1 MRPNGHFLRGRYYVL
16 CPSPWQ
22 TTIHRPMPTRILAPP
37 RITIATDYRVSTSA
51 SLPPRRRDW
60 RDLLQL
66 AWPILIAQ
74 LAQVGMGITDTVM
87 AGAVSATDLAAVAIG
102 VSLWMPVTLSFLG
115 MLHATT
121 AMVAR
126 AMGARDRDQLR
137 ITFQQSIWLALGL
150 GAIGILLLAGGPWLM
165 QFMAVDPAVR
175 PIATGYLYGAA
186 VGLPGA
192 MCYQVLRSLTEGS
205 NRSKPVMVI
214 GVAVFLINIPLNLMF
229 IHGVEIAGWQLLPAL
244 GGAGCGWATGTSQW
258 IGVLLLGLLIKTQW
272 RPLLVRFG
280 APRRRELGQLVQLGA
295 PIAGAIFMEISIFAV
310 VSLLIGHLGA
320 EVLASHQIAMNV
332 SAATFM
338 VPSALGVALTVKIGN
353 ALGADQHLRARRFAQ
368 LGVVTGILF
377 AIVTGLLIAT
387 ANHAIVALYNDNPTV
402 RDLAAYL
409 LLFAAAYQ
417 ISDALQV
424 TAAGSLRGYHDT
436 RITLI
441 ITAFAYWGIGLPVG
455 YIVGLTNWVI
465 EPLGVAGFWLGFLVG
480 LSVAAVLLNWRLARV
495 SRIRVAAPG

>member
-1 MRPNGHFLRGRYYVL
+1 MAALSHFV
-16 CPSPWQ
+16 
-22 TTIHRPMPTRILAPP
+22 TTE
-37 RITIATDYRVSTSA
+37 YRVSTA
-51 SLPPRRRDW
+51 HTLPSRQRDW

-115 MLHATT
+115 MLQATT

-126 AMGARDRDQLR
+126 ALGARDQERLR

-150 GAIGILLLAGGPWLM
+150 GVTGVLLLTWAPWLM
-165 QFMAVDPAVR
+165 RFMAVDPAVQ
-175 PIATGYLYGAA
+175 PIATDYLTGAA
-186 VGLPGA
+186 MGLPGA

-214 GVAVFLINIPLNLMF
+214 GVAVFLINIPLNVMF
-229 IHGVEIAGWQLLPAL
+229 IFGVELGGWQLVPAM
-244 GGAGCGWATGTSQW
+244 GGAGCGWATGVSQW
-258 IGVLLLGLLIKTQW
+258 TGVLLLGLLIRSQW
-272 RPLLVRFG
+272 RPLLTHFG
-280 APRRRELGQLVQLGA
+280 APRRRELGQLVRLGA

-320 EVLASHQIAMNV
+320 EVLASHQVAMNV

-338 VPSALGVALTVKIGN
+338 VPSALGVALTVKVGN
-353 ALGADQHLRARRFAQ
+353 ALGAGELVRARRFAG
-368 LGVVTGILF
+368 LGAATGILF
-377 AIVTGLLIAT
+377 AVMTGLLIVT
-387 ANHAIVALYNDNPTV
+387 LNDAIVALYNDNPRV
-402 RDLAAYL
+402 RELAAGL

-417 ISDALQV
+417 LSDALQV
-424 TAAGSLRGYHDT
+424 SAAGSLRGYHDT
-436 RITLI
+436 RATLI
-441 ITAFAYWGIGLPVG
+441 ITAAAYWGVGLPVG
-455 YIVGLTNWVI
+455 YITGLTDWLT

-480 LSVAAVLLNWRLARV
+480 LSVAAVLLNWRLARI
-495 SRIRVAAPG
+495 SRVPSAPSSTPSIDCKSRAAG